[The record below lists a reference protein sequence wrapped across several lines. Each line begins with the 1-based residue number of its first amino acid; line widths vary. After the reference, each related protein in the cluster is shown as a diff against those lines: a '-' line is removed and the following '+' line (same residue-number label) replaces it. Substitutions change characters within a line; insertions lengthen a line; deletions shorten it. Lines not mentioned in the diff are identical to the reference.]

1 MWVGGRS
8 RWVLAREGRK
18 RKNEFAIDSEDE
30 RLVSKAKR
38 GLTKRETA
46 EKRRRFAGSTSGNGR

>member
-1 MWVGGRS
+1 
-8 RWVLAREGRK
+8 VLAREGRK